1 MPSSFTD
8 TDDDSMIYLDDVE
21 NQVIPKTPENPPDQY
36 ITSPARRNELY
47 CYIYRRFLLSFIL
60 ASAGIA
66 LAALGFNVS
75 ISENSI
81 LNIDSKYFSCH
92 FVFIILYYVVYIG
105 AILSTPLRQYTIES
119 TLTINKYLFY
129 ISTLARMAVFII
141 LVIRIAENTPMV
153 ITSGSE
159 VSVYLPKYFIYM
171 ILEFIVNGMYVFLIG
186 NYMGAISLYLM

>member
-1 MPSSFTD
+1 MPASFTD
-8 TDDDSMIYLDDVE
+8 TDDDSMINLDDVKTLATPP
-21 NQVIPKTPENPPDQY
+21 NQFIN
-36 ITSPARRNELY
+36 SPTRRNELY
-47 CYIYRRFLLSFIL
+47 CYIYRRYLLSFIL

-75 ISENSI
+75 ISESSI
-81 LNIDSKYFSCH
+81 LDIDTKYFSCH

-105 AILSTPLRQYTIES
+105 GILFTPLRQNTIET

-129 ISTLARMAVFII
+129 SSTFA
-141 LVIRIAENTPMV
+141 RIAIFIVLVVRMVENTPMT
-153 ITSGSE
+153 ITSSSE
-159 VSVYLPKYFIYM
+159 ISVYLPKYFIYM